1 MQTNPT
7 TQTQGTYDLLD
18 AFEEDGCPICR
29 LGLHSVAHYIESIN
43 YDSVGDQG
51 IRTQLQKSLGYCNL
65 HAYQWLQAAV
75 ILGTANIYRDVVRV
89 IHDDLQT
96 RSHHAHALG
105 DRVLSLFGDRSAD
118 EEAEDLIVPSASC
131 PICVVLA
138 ETEQR
143 LVKTLIH
150 GLADAGFRSAYD
162 ASSGL
167 CIPHLRL
174 ALLSAA
180 TQASYE
186 TLKAHALRT
195 EETLIA
201 QLSEIIRRHD
211 YRYMHEPSGE
221 EKGAAARAVAHVAGA
236 KGLTTHRVV
245 G

>member
-18 AFEEDGCPICR
+18 AFKEDGCPICR

-51 IRTQLQKSLGYCNL
+51 IRAQLRKSLGYCNL
-65 HAYQWLQAAV
+65 HAYQWLHAAF

-89 IHDDLQT
+89 IRDDLQA

-105 DRVLSLFGDRSAD
+105 DLVLSLFGDRGED
-118 EEAEDLIVPSASC
+118 ENAEYLIRPTASC
-131 PICVVLA
+131 PICEVLA

-143 LVKTLIH
+143 LIKTLIH
-150 GLADAGFRSAYD
+150 GLADAGFRDAYN
-162 ASSGL
+162 ASPGL
-167 CIPHLRL
+167 CIPHVHL
-174 ALLSAA
+174 ALPAA
-180 TQASYE
+180 TTQVAYE
-186 TLKAHALRT
+186 TVKIHALRT

-201 QLSEIIRRHD
+201 QLSEIIRKHD

-221 EKGAAARAVAHVAGA
+221 EKGAATRAVAHVAGA
-236 KGLTTHRVV
+236 QGLTTQRR
-245 G
+245 